1 MVTLQSFFLALVA
14 GILVYLIADG
24 VLTGSVWIKGART
37 GIVNFRKWAH
47 KRGRDDEPF
56 SYWFTMAFYS
66 MALLLIVW
74 LLVSG

>member
-24 VLTGSVWIKGART
+24 LLTGSVWIKGART
-37 GIVNFRKWAH
+37 GIVDFRKWAH
-47 KRGRDDEPF
+47 RRGREDEPF
-56 SYWFTMAFYS
+56 SYWFAMAFYGT
-66 MALLLIVW
+66 ALSFILW